1 VIVTGIDILDS
12 LDIGVVILDG
22 GHRIQHMN
30 SWIRRFISVPIKD
43 VEGLLIEVL
52 FPNILSGPLPTVIDD
67 VLLSGRSQKLN
78 SSEHESLFPL
88 RQANGDVLHQT
99 ICVSRLDGEQ
109 SSSCLLQ
116 VQDVS
121 AYIGVALAL
130 RRAEDQVRARLT
142 ELETLYD
149 AAPIGLG
156 LFDQDIRFLRVNEQL
171 ADINGAS
178 KDDHLGRCAWE
189 IVPSLRSLAEP
200 MFRKVFDTGEPILG
214 IELTGMTSKSP
225 GVLRT
230 WIEDYYPLRG
240 SSGDVIAVGAIVREV
255 TEQKRLEER
264 ERLLTRE
271 LQHRLKNMFVMVEAL
286 ASQTARGASSLSDYL
301 DRFSSRIRALAAAQD
316 LLVHRP
322 GAEVVSLAQL
332 AQVALAPFAG
342 PDKRLHIQLGTEII
356 SSEAASDLA
365 LALHELATNATKY
378 GAMSGTHGQ
387 VFLTGG
393 IEEEEGKQM
402 VCLHWC
408 EMDGPMVSPPAH
420 QGFGSRLLQIIVRQ
434 HGGRVTMNWL
444 ETGLACRIC
453 LPISRAP

>member
-1 VIVTGIDILDS
+1 MTAQSIGILDS
-12 LDIGVVILDG
+12 LDIGVIILDG
-22 GHRIQHMN
+22 NRRIQHMN
-30 SWIRRFISVPIKD
+30 AWMRRFLSMPSTD
-43 VEGLLIEVL
+43 VDGLLVEAL
-52 FPNILSGPLPTVIDD
+52 FPNILSGPLPAVIAD
-67 VLLSGRSQKLN
+67 VLLSGGSQTLS
-78 SSEHESLFPL
+78 SSEHVSLFPM
-88 RQANGDVLHQT
+88 RQANGEVLHHT
-99 ICVSRLDGEQ
+99 IRVSRLDGVD
-109 SSSCLLQ
+109 SSRCLLQ

-121 AYIGVALAL
+121 AHIRVELAL
-130 RRAEDQVRARLT
+130 RKAEDQVRARLT

-156 LFDQDIRFLRVNEQL
+156 LFDQEIRFLRVNEQL

-200 MFRKVFDTGEPILG
+200 MFRKVFETGEPILG

-230 WIEDYYPLRG
+230 WIEDYYPLR
-240 SSGDVIAVGAIVREV
+240 SQYGDVIAVGAIVREV

-286 ASQTARGASSLSDYL
+286 ASQTARGAPDLSDFL

-322 GAEVVSLAQL
+322 GAEVVSLSQL
-332 AQVALAPFAG
+332 AEVALVPFAG
-342 PDKRLHIQLGTEII
+342 PDKRLQIQLGTELV

-378 GAMSGTHGQ
+378 GALSGTHGL
-387 VFLTGG
+387 VVL
-393 IEEEEGKQM
+393 
-402 VCLHWC
+402 
-408 EMDGPMVSPPAH
+408 
-420 QGFGSRLLQIIVRQ
+420 
-434 HGGRVTMNWL
+434 
-444 ETGLACRIC
+444 
-453 LPISRAP
+453 